1 MQFLWKWVDELVGKG
16 LDWSIIGELMT
27 YAAITLIPTALPLA
41 ILISSI
47 MTFGNLGENYELIA
61 LKSAGIS
68 LSRIMAP
75 LVILTIFISVGAFY
89 FSNNVMPYT
98 FLKMSTLLIDIRQ
111 EQPEL
116 SIKEGVFFNE
126 IEGYSIKVGKK
137 DPETGLL
144 KSVMVYNHTARQGNT
159 QVTIADS
166 GYMKIT
172 PDKEYLMLDLYNG
185 NTYADIKEQKKK
197 SKAENH
203 PLRRDK
209 FEHEKLMFKLD
220 NDEMKRTDESV
231 FKKHYQML
239 SLRQLSETFDSLET
253 SYHDR
258 TIQFGNNLLRT
269 SYFKKENREL
279 RNDTTYKNRNNL
291 AVVSLDSLINSLQLD
306 EKVQVKEVSFNYARS
321 AKSYIESTEESL
333 FNRRKWIRRHEIEW
347 HRKFTLSFAC
357 FVLFFIGAP
366 LGAIIRKGGLGMPI
380 VVSVIFFIIYY
391 IISITGEK
399 FVREEI
405 LSTFQG
411 MWLSSII
418 LLPLGIFLTY
428 KAATDSVIL
437 NIETYLNVFKKIFAK
452 ISLDKNSIK
461 N

>member
-1 MQFLWKWVDELVGKG
+1 MQFLWKWIDELVGKG
-16 LDWSIIGELMT
+16 LDWTIIAELMA

-47 MTFGNLGENYELIA
+47 MTFGNMGENYELTA

-75 LVILTIFISVGAFY
+75 LVALTILISVGAFY

-116 SIKEGVFFNE
+116 SIKEGVFFND
-126 IEGYSIKVGKK
+126 IKGFSFKVGKK

-144 KSVMVYNHTARQGNT
+144 NDVMVYDHSELKGNV

-172 PDKEYLMLDLYNG
+172 PDKGHLMLDLYNG
-185 NTYADIKEQKKK
+185 YTYSEVLDQKNKK
-197 SKAENH
+197 SKSNY

-220 NDEMKRTDESV
+220 NDEMKRSDEGS

-239 SLRQLSETFDSLET
+239 SLRQLNEAVDSLEITFDS
-253 SYHDR
+253 R
-258 TIQFGNNLLRT
+258 TKMFSNNLLRT
-269 SYFKKENREL
+269 SYFKKENKPTE
-279 RNDTTYKNRNNL
+279 NDSTISIAQKINHY
-291 AVVSLDSLINSLQLD
+291 VSVDSVLSTMDLNKKTQLKD
-306 EKVQVKEVSFNYARS
+306 VAFNYARS
-321 AKSYIESTEESL
+321 AKSYVESTKKNL
-333 FNRRKWIRRHEIEW
+333 YNREKWIHRHNIEW

-357 FVLFFIGAP
+357 LVLFFIGAP
-366 LGAIIRKGGLGMPI
+366 LGAIIRKGGLGMP
-380 VVSVIFFIIYY
+380 VVISVIFFILYY

-399 FVREEI
+399 FVREGI
-405 LSTFQG
+405 MSAFQG
-411 MWLSSII
+411 MWLSSGL

-437 NIETYLNVFKKIFAK
+437 NMDTYIEGFKRIFK
-452 ISLDKNSIK
+452 WKSKNK
-461 N
+461 